1 MDQLS
6 SRIAGLSPQKRALLQ
21 LRLRQKGA
29 TVPTEPAIT
38 PRADRNSARA
48 SFAQQR
54 LWFLEQL
61 EPGQA
66 AYNVPRAMRLDGP
79 LNIAALRATLAE
91 LVRRHEPFRTH
102 FLNVD
107 GELRQIICDDVRIP
121 LTEIGLTS
129 EAEGLRLAKEEAAR
143 PFDLNHGP
151 VIRTTLLRLGEQEHI
166 LLLTMHHIVSDAWS
180 AVILFREFEQLY
192 EAFANGSSASLPP
205 LAIQYADFAEW
216 QRDWL
221 QGGALVEQLSYWKK
235 QLAGVTTGSALP
247 ADYPLPIT
255 PTFNGASKW
264 LALSPDLSKKLTELS
279 KREGTTLFMTLLAAF
294 KTLLYR
300 FTSQEDI
307 VVGSPIAGRNRA

>member
-6 SRIAGLSPQKRALLQ
+6 SRIAGLSPQRRALLQ

-29 TVPTEPAIT
+29 TTGAEPAIE

-66 AYNVPRAMRLDGP
+66 AYNVPRAMRVDGP
-79 LNIAALRATLAE
+79 LNIQALRATLAE

-107 GELRQIICDDVRIP
+107 GELRQIICDDVDIP
-121 LTEIGLTS
+121 LTEIDLTTLS
-129 EAEGLRLAKEEAAR
+129 KDQRDAEGLRLAKEEAAR

-151 VIRTTLLRLGEQEHI
+151 VMRTSLLRLDEQEHI

-180 AVILFREFEQLY
+180 TVIL
-192 EAFANGSSASLPP
+192 
-205 LAIQYADFAEW
+205 
-216 QRDWL
+216 
-221 QGGALVEQLSYWKK
+221 
-235 QLAGVTTGSALP
+235 
-247 ADYPLPIT
+247 
-255 PTFNGASKW
+255 
-264 LALSPDLSKKLTELS
+264 
-279 KREGTTLFMTLLAAF
+279 
-294 KTLLYR
+294 
-300 FTSQEDI
+300 
-307 VVGSPIAGRNRA
+307 